1 MAHLVIFRTTDG
13 KPAYHQTEALDDA
26 VRFVEHLRNEEQVT
40 DARIFTMSEV
50 PIEFKVQWRVEVA
63 TPIVPPVTAV
73 AESVSPADAADAR
86 EAADTADAIA
96 APEEAPS
103 AADAPGSD
111 SSDADEPVPVA
122 VGGGESYDESPTSE
136 APTPSSVSSASSRF
150 GLFSRG

>member
-13 KPAYHQTEALDDA
+13 KPAYHQSEALDDA

-63 TPIVPPVTAV
+63 TPIAPPAMAV
-73 AESVSPADAADAR
+73 AEPEPADSVMADAAGMA
-86 EAADTADAIA
+86 E
-96 APEEAPS
+96 PEEELTS
-103 AADAPGSD
+103 AADASGSD

-122 VGGGESYDESPTSE
+122 VGGGESFDDSSSDAE